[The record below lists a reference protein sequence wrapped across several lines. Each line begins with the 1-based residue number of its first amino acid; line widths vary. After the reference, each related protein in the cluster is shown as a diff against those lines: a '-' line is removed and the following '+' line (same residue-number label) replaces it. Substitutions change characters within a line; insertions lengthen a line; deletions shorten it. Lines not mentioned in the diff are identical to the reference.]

1 MKQMH
6 PCLSKDKNGNKYGRM
21 QASRSNPGMFWEEA
35 RELFEE
41 IVGWL
46 DSDSICGLEHGEIE
60 SKLLDNG
67 YELLR
72 RLLQGYF
79 DKRSQDETDSE
90 WVGKDQAKRTH
101 KKKLSRKLTTIFG
114 TVIANRIGYGGRKIN
129 TLFPLDAE
137 LNLPAEHYSHGLR
150 QRVAVEVARSGFRE
164 TVDIIEKTTA
174 AKIGKRQAE
183 ELAYQSAVDFD
194 DFYTYQQ
201 AEAVQVED
209 IGEIVVISADGKG
222 VIVRTEDLRPQTQKR
237 AQASSKKLDKRLT
250 KGEKANAKRMATVAS
265 VYTINPFVRTV
276 EQIVNPSDEDK
287 KIKRPKPI
295 GKRVWASVAKEPE
308 VVIKE
313 AFDEALHRDPDR
325 QKRFC
330 ALVDGNKQQLSL
342 MKKFAKKHHL
352 ELTIVLDII
361 HVIEYLWKAAFVFY
375 SSTDKQAEA
384 WVTKRLKSIL
394 EGKSSD
400 VASGMRTSATKR
412 KLTPQERKPVD
423 NCARYLLNNREYLK
437 YHDYLKAGLPIATGV
452 IEGACRHLIK
462 DRMDI
467 TGARW
472 SLAGAEAVLRLRSLY
487 ISGDW
492 DKYWRFHLHQE
503 HKRNHLAL
511 YQGAIPLMKRVAK
524 ARCPITPS
532 PLPIPV

>member
-1 MKQMH
+1 
-6 PCLSKDKNGNKYGRM
+6 M
-21 QASRSNPGMFWEEA
+21 QASTSNPGMFWEEA

-46 DSDSICGLEHGEIE
+46 DSDSICGFEHGEIE

-90 WVGKDQAKRTH
+90 WAGKDEAKRTH

-137 LNLPAEHYSHGLR
+137 LNLPAEQYSHGLR

-183 ELAYQSAVDFD
+183 ELAYESARDFD
-194 DFYTYQQ
+194 NFYAYQQ
-201 AEAVQVED
+201 AEPIAIEEM
-209 IGEIVVISADGKG
+209 GEIVVISADGKG

-250 KGEKANAKRMATVAS
+250 KGEKSNAKRMATVAS
-265 VYTINPFVRTV
+265 VYTINPFVRTAQ
-276 EQIVNPSDEDK
+276 QIVNPSDSDRK
-287 KIKRPKPI
+287 TKRPKPI
-295 GKRVWASVAKEPE
+295 GKRVWASLAKQPE
-308 VVIKE
+308 TVIQE
-313 AFDEALHRDPDR
+313 AFDEALHRDSNR
-325 QKRFC
+325 HKRFC

-375 SSTDKQAEA
+375 SSTDKQAEV
-384 WVTKRLKSIL
+384 WVTKRLQSIL
-394 EGKSSD
+394 EGKSSS
-400 VASGMRTSATKR
+400 VASGMRRSATKR

-472 SLAGAEAVLRLRSLY
+472 SLFGAEAVLRLRSLY

-492 DKYWRFHLHQE
+492 DEYWRFHLHQE

-511 YQGAIPLMKRVAK
+511 YKGAIPLMKQVAK
-524 ARCPITPS
+524 ARCSITPQ
-532 PLPIPV
+532 PLAIPV

>member
-1 MKQMH
+1 
-6 PCLSKDKNGNKYGRM
+6 M
-21 QASRSNPGMFWEEA
+21 QASTSNPGMFWEEA
-35 RELFEE
+35 REQFEE

-46 DSDSICGLEHGEIE
+46 DSDSILGLEHGEIE
-60 SKLLDNG
+60 SKLLENG
-67 YELLR
+67 YEMLR

-90 WVGKDQAKRTH
+90 WAGKDQAKRTH
-101 KKKLSRKLTTIFG
+101 KKKLSRKLTTVFG
-114 TVIANRIGYGGRKIN
+114 TVIVNRIGYGGRKIN

-137 LNLPAEHYSHGLR
+137 LNLPAEQYSHGLR
-150 QRVAVEVARSGFRE
+150 QRVAVEE

-183 ELAYQSAVDFD
+183 ELAYQSARDFD

-201 AEAVQVED
+201 AESLWGRSPSTKLSKTAEVIPPEET
-209 IGEIVVISADGKG
+209 GEIVVISADGKG

-237 AQASSKKLDKRLT
+237 AQTSSKKLDKRLT

-265 VYTINPFVRTV
+265 VYTINPFVRTAQ
-276 EQIVNPSDEDK
+276 QIVNPSDEDK
-287 KIKRPKPI
+287 KIKRPRPI
-295 GKRVWASVAKEPE
+295 GKRVWASVAKQPE
-308 VVIKE
+308 IVIQE
-313 AFDEALHRDPDR
+313 AFDEALHRDPNQ

-342 MKKFAKKHHL
+342 MKKFAKKYHL
-352 ELTIVLDII
+352 KLTIVLDII

-375 SSTDKQAEA
+375 SSTDKRAEA
-384 WVTKRLKSIL
+384 WVTKRLQYIL
-394 EGKSSD
+394 EGKSSY

-423 NCARYLLNNREYLK
+423 NCARYLLNNREHLK

-452 IEGACRHLIK
+452 IEGACRHLIQ

-472 SLAGAEAVLRLRSLY
+472 SLFGAEAVLRLRSLY
-487 ISGDW
+487 VSGDW
-492 DKYWRFHLHQE
+492 DEYWRFHLRQE

-511 YQGAIPLMKRVAK
+511 YNSAIPLMKQVTQ
-524 ARCPITPS
+524 ARCSVAPP
-532 PLPIPV
+532 PLAIPV